1 MIHEPALENT
11 LIVAG
16 QVVGFM
22 PSPEHEYLMTT
33 EQVALGYGVSAEN
46 VRKHKETKAGELV
59 EGRHWVV
66 SITHTLGGQQQATVW
81 TKRGVVRLG
90 FFIRS
95 QRAKLFRDIAED
107 LVLRELAPVLP
118 APADFSELER
128 LAGLTVKA
136 IGAVKAEIR
145 AEVSAEITARLG
157 DLPVT
162 GTAKNEIHRRVKHLA
177 GLMGGRPSDYAS
189 AWRAFKSR
197 YNLAG
202 YGDLP
207 SRLQP
212 DALYFLDGLI
222 VAYTPSENLLLAVT
236 Q

>member
-1 MIHEPALENT
+1 MIHEPAPKNT

-16 QVVGFM
+16 QVVNFM
-22 PSPEHEYLMTT
+22 PSTEHEYLMTT

-118 APADFSELER
+118 AADFSQLER

-136 IGAVKAEIR
+136 LGVVKAEIR
-145 AEVSAEITARLG
+145 AEVTAEIDARLG

-162 GTAKNEIHRRVKHLA
+162 GPAKNEIYKRVKHLV
-177 GLMGGRPSDYAS
+177 GLMGGRRSDYRAAWS
-189 AWRAFKSR
+189 AFNSR

-207 SRLQP
+207 ARLQP
-212 DALYFLDGLI
+212 DALRFVDGLI
-222 VAYTPSENLLLAVT
+222 AAYAPSENLLLEVAK
-236 Q
+236 